1 MSESQADSA
10 DTKGVE
16 SKARNTIA
24 EWAVTILLLVFGT
37 SSLAQPFVIPT
48 GSMEDNLLVGDH
60 LIVDKLAYAPSG
72 SISKY
77 LLPYEEPKHGDVI
90 VFRYPGDITQTYVKR
105 LIGAPG
111 DRIKLVNGVVFR
123 NGARLNEPYA
133 FQKFSYNAERD
144 NFPGDLRMNVRDEL
158 GLKLQRA
165 MLEHNV
171 VNGEVVVPPGNF
183 FAMGDNRDNSE
194 DSRYWG
200 FVPRENIIGKP
211 VLVYWSYK
219 ASTEDLIGET
229 ANSMWNHFVDVGEH
243 FFTRTRWSRTLMLVR
258 GFPDDQLPDHP
269 LGTNHGNPD
278 P

>member
-1 MSESQADSA
+1 MAEP
-10 DTKGVE
+10 KP
-16 SKARNTIA
+16 RNSIA

-48 GSMEDNLLVGDH
+48 SSMEDSLLVGDH
-60 LIVDKLAYAPSG
+60 LIVDKMGYAPSG
-72 SISKY
+72 SFSQY
-77 LLPYEEPKHGDVI
+77 LLPYQEPKHGDVI
-90 VFRYPGDITQTYVKR
+90 VFRYPADIKQTYVKR
-105 LIGAPG
+105 LIGVPG
-111 DRIKLVNGVVFR
+111 DRIKLVNGVVYR

-133 FQKFSYNAERD
+133 FQKFTYDAERD
-144 NFPGDLRMNVRDEL
+144 NFPGALRLNVREEL
-158 GLKLQRA
+158 AVQLQRA

-171 VNGEVVVPPGNF
+171 VNGEVVVPPGNY

-219 ASTEDLIGET
+219 ASTEDLIGES
-229 ANSMWNHFVDVGEH
+229 ANSMFNHFVDVGEH
-243 FFTRTRWSRTLMLVR
+243 FFTHTRWRRTCMLVR
-258 GFPDDQLPDHP
+258 GFPDSQLPDHP
-269 LGTNHGNPD
+269 LPPNPGNPD